1 MGNTKG
7 NVNDRIMMHRFVS
20 FVGSRI
26 SLLEACD
33 TRLGLL
39 VGKIEGLGKRERME
53 ERGRTL

>member
-20 FVGSRI
+20 FVESRI
-26 SLLEACD
+26 ELLEACD

-39 VGKIEGLGKRERME
+39 VGKIEGLGKQGGME
-53 ERGRTL
+53 KRGRAL